1 VTEEKSKAREKET
14 SGPVN
19 GQQSFWRHNSQMFST
34 YSDRHVAT
42 QGRQRRRLR
51 RTRRDGTEQVDT
63 VSVDDGEMTG
73 DGVRTVRRRRR
84 RCDGSSRRAYM
95 EHRRATST
103 AKDDRMIA
111 RGGRHRMSEIRNGQ
125 NYRRVGSRSLIETNV
140 RVLTFFQ
147 LNVSTQTHRARPRVL
162 ASREISHSRGPK
174 ESKSERRE
182 RATERKGNTR
192 HRPRHTTVVGANVWP
207 GYDTAKFCT
216 IVALSKRICIVTC

>member
-1 VTEEKSKAREKET
+1 
-14 SGPVN
+14 
-19 GQQSFWRHNSQMFST
+19 
-34 YSDRHVAT
+34 
-42 QGRQRRRLR
+42 
-51 RTRRDGTEQVDT
+51 
-63 VSVDDGEMTG
+63 MTG

-103 AKDDRMIA
+103 AKDDRMIV

-125 NYRRVGSRSLIETNV
+125 NYRRIGSRSLIETNV

-147 LNVSTQTHRARPRVL
+147 LNARPRVL
-162 ASREISHSRGPK
+162 ASHEISNSRGPK

-192 HRPRHTTVVGANVWP
+192 YRPRHTTVVLLI
-207 GYDTAKFCT
+207 
-216 IVALSKRICIVTC
+216 IVHVMPEI

>member
-1 VTEEKSKAREKET
+1 MLCGANGRIEKAGSRFIRILLSRQYTTTLTKIRDQREEQGKRERNKR
-14 SGPVN
+14 SGQRSAVLLAT
-19 GQQSFWRHNSQMFST
+19 QQSNVQ
-34 YSDRHVAT
+34 YLQRHVAT

-95 EHRRATST
+95 EQRRATST

-111 RGGRHRMSEIRNGQ
+111 RGGRHRMSEIKNGQ
-125 NYRRVGSRSLIETNV
+125 NYRRVGCRSVVETNV
-140 RVLTFFQ
+140 RVLTSFQ
-147 LNVSTQTHRARPRVL
+147 LNVSTQTHRAQPRVL

-174 ESKSERRE
+174 ESK
-182 RATERKGNTR
+182 
-192 HRPRHTTVVGANVWP
+192 
-207 GYDTAKFCT
+207 
-216 IVALSKRICIVTC
+216 